1 MKVQIR
7 NKKDE
12 VTVDDIGVGEV
23 FRYNDHTYIKTN
35 GDEDF
40 DLDDFLC
47 VLLETGECAY
57 FESDTI
63 VRPSDASVIATI

>member
-1 MKVQIR
+1 MKVHLR
-7 NKKDE
+7 NKNYE
-12 VTVDDIGVGEV
+12 ATIDDIEVGEV
-23 FRYNDHTYIKTN
+23 FRYKDHTYIKTN

-57 FESDTI
+57 LEGDTV
-63 VRPSDASVIATI
+63 VRPSDASVIVTV